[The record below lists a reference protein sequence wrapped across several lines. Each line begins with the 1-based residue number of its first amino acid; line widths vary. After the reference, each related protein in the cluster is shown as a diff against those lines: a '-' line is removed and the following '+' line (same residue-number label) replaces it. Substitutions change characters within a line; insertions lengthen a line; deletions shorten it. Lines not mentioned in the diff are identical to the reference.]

1 MTNYLTLEA
10 GCERKGDLIVKLTV
24 QVTKSADSFETQGSE
39 DEDMVFPGKETEPPV
54 VLRSPVIISA
64 MPILIELTE
73 GVEWDGKWDQRA

>member
-24 QVTKSADSFETQGSE
+24 QVTKSADSFETSRFGRRGHGLSGE
-39 DEDMVFPGKETEPPV
+39 ETEPPV

-73 GVEWDGKWDQRA
+73 GVEWDERWDQRA

>member
-39 DEDMVFPGKETEPPV
+39 DEDMVFPGKETEPLV